1 MPMLNIFPG
10 FDLFFL
16 DLSPKS
22 RPCVIL
28 LHGLG
33 ATSESWGYQIPT
45 LLNHGYRVLAPD
57 IRGFGKSSYPGRN
70 HNIPDL
76 AEDIITLMDHLQLP
90 TAHLVGISMG
100 GAIALQ
106 LACDHNTRFE
116 KVVLV
121 NTFARLRPNS
131 LQAGIYFIIRFS
143 IVHVVG
149 LPAQAQFVAARLF
162 PKSEQEF
169 LRHAFIEQVLQSGP
183 KAYRA
188 TMRALMRLSL
198 NHRLPA
204 IKNNVLVISG
214 ANDFTVPLSTQQ
226 DLARQ
231 IPNASHRIIYDAG
244 HAVTVE
250 KPAEINHL
258 LIKFLSNST
267 TLE

>member
-16 DLSPKS
+16 DPSPKS

-33 ATSESWGYQIPT
+33 ATSESWSYQIPD
-45 LLNHGYRVLAPD
+45 LLSHGYRVLAPD

-76 AEDIITLMDHLQLP
+76 ADDIIALMDHLQLP
-90 TAHLVGISMG
+90 IAHLVGISMG

-106 LACDHNTRFE
+106 LACVHSIRFE
-116 KVVLV
+116 KFVLV
-121 NTFARLRPNS
+121 NTFARLRPHS
-131 LQAGIYFIIRFS
+131 LQAWLYFITRLGM
-143 IVHVVG
+143 VHVVG

-162 PKSEQEF
+162 PKPEQDF
-169 LRHAFIEQVLQSGP
+169 LRHTFIEQVLQSDP
-183 KAYRA
+183 RAYRA
-188 TMRALMRLSL
+188 TMRALIRLNL
-198 NHRLPA
+198 NLKLLA

-226 DLARQ
+226 ALARQ
-231 IPNASHRIIYDAG
+231 IPNAKHRIIYDAG

-250 KPAEINHL
+250 KPAEFNQL

-267 TLE
+267 SL